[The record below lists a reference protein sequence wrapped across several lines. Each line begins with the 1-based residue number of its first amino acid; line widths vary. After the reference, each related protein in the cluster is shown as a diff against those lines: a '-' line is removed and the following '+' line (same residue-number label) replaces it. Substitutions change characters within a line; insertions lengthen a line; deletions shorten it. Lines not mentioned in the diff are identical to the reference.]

1 MAIAVQVTQMEA
13 SGQQIYLT
21 FNLVASGNYVT
32 GGDTIDFTKLV
43 AASSNLNAQWAGVVA
58 ASLPP
63 INFTVWTAGGNLSRD
78 YVGIQGTAMNNSK
91 IKMNT
96 TKGSTT
102 ELAAGAYPADVT
114 ADTIQGSATF
124 NKLL

>member
-1 MAIAVQVTQMEA
+1 MSIAIQITQMES

-21 FNLVASGNYVT
+21 FNLIATGNYST
-32 GGDTIDFTKLV
+32 GGDTIDFTKAVV
-43 AASSNLNAQWAGVVA
+43 ATSNLNAQWAGIVE
-58 ASLPP
+58 ASLAPV
-63 INFTVWTAGGNLSRD
+63 NFTVWTAGGNLSRD
-78 YVGIQGTAMNNSK
+78 YVGIQGAALNNSK
-91 IKMNT
+91 IRMNT

-114 ADTIQGSATF
+114 ADIIQGSATF